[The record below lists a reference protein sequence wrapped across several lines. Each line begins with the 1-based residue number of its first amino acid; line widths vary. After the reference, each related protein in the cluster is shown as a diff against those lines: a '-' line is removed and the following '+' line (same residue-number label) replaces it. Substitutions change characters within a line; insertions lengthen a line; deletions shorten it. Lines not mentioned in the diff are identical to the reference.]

1 MPSLFAEFVTRAA
14 VRATRIFYEIGR
26 AGPELPGGPLLVV
39 ANHPNSLMD
48 ALVILAVAGRR
59 VRPLARAPL
68 FDRPLFGHVLRGMG
82 GLPVYRP
89 QDDPNLTYRNETT
102 FDAAVAALRAGEAV
116 LIFPEGVSH
125 SEPRVAPLRTGAAR
139 IALPAEDGTGWRLGL
154 RILPVGL
161 TYERK
166 ALFRGRVAVA
176 IGTPFE
182 VGPWRR
188 AYERNPQEAVRQLT
202 QAIADALERVA
213 ISLPS
218 WEDWAIV
225 SAAAEI
231 FPREKGWVRAREPDA
246 PAAKLILMQRFAEGL
261 RWLRG
266 ADPERAERI
275 AVAVRTYRR
284 RVARLG
290 VAEGDIP
297 DAYDLAAT
305 LRYAFRSGA
314 ALLFLAPLAALG
326 AMAWYLPFKAPPV
339 AVWLLRP
346 AYEAVA
352 TVKLVTGVL
361 LFPLAYA
368 IYLALGWRLGGW
380 PALLGVAAALP
391 ALGAIA
397 LWWHARS
404 EDLREDARVL
414 WRALRRRGL
423 QQQLLGRRR
432 ALVAEFEAV
441 AAAWELEKKMREEPH
456 PSVVPAGSVETS
468 Q

>member
-1 MPSLFAEFVTRAA
+1 MPTLFAEFVTRAA

-26 AGPELPGGPLLVV
+26 VGADLPGGPLLVV

-48 ALVILAVAGRR
+48 ALVIFAVAGRR

-68 FDRPLFGHVLRGMG
+68 FDRPLFGHVLRGLG

-89 QDDPNLTYRNETT
+89 QDDPNLTYKNEAT
-102 FDAAVAALRAGEAV
+102 FAAAVAALRAGEAV
-116 LIFPEGVSH
+116 LIFPEGMSH
-125 SEPRVAPLRTGAAR
+125 SEPRVVPLRTGAGR
-139 IALPAEDGTGWRLGL
+139 IAFRAEDGSGWRLGL

-166 ALFRGRVAVA
+166 TLFRGRVAVA
-176 IGTPFE
+176 IGMPFD
-182 VGPWRR
+182 VGPWHG
-188 AYERNPQEAVRQLT
+188 AYERDPQEAVRQLT

-261 RWLRG
+261 RWLRST
-266 ADPERAERI
+266 DPERAERV
-275 AVAVRTYRR
+275 VAAIRTYRR
-284 RVARLG
+284 RVALLG
-290 VAEGDIP
+290 VAGGDIP

-305 LRYAFRSGA
+305 IRYALRSGV
-314 ALLFLAPLAALG
+314 ALLLLAPLAVLG
-326 AMAWYLPFKAPPV
+326 AMAWYLPFKAAPL
-339 AVWLLRP
+339 AVRLLRP

-361 LFPLAYA
+361 LLPLAYA
-368 IYLALGWRLGGW
+368 IYVAIAWRLGGW
-380 PALLGVAAALP
+380 PALLAVAAGLP
-391 ALGAIA
+391 ALGAVA

-404 EDLREDARVL
+404 EDLREEARVL

-423 QQQLLGRRR
+423 QQQLLARRR

-441 AAAWELEKKMREEPH
+441 AAEWELEKKMRQDAH
-456 PSVVPAGSVETS
+456 ASVAPSGGTESSV
-468 Q
+468 